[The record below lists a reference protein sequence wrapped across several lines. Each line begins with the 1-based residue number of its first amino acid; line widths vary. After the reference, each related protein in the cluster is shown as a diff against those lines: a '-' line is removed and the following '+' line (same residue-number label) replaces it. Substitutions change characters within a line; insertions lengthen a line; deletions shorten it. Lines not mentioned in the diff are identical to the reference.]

1 MNLFYDSCSTNS
13 FRRGEYAQDIFT
25 LQTAWISGKPPKS
38 VNMHWRR
45 FKISAI
51 PLHDLKQFD
60 IWLRARWAEKDTL
73 MEHYMRTGRFPADT
87 GFDNQGEGG
96 QLREGAGHIE
106 TQVKPNKWYEILQVF
121 APIASIAIVL
131 YYFYNKTLP
140 SQMFDKATDWAGM
153 SEDEIKKLLRVG
165 PAPKLGKPKTVS
177 SQALKDTLK
186 PPNLQEIT
194 SPAIRPPS
202 TRRQSQATS
211 TKLSTTHTKPAST
224 YAGSIIEQS
233 KERPSLPAAIPKQ
246 HTTSPLIKASTS
258 NAPPTQKD
266 ASQKIVPR
274 KVAQK
279 PSVSTAKSEKAP
291 IKETHKEKAP
301 LEKAPIPKTPSKAST
316 SKKPSMKD
324 TPVKEVS
331 TTTPKK
337 KATAPT
343 AQKKA
348 ASVDKSPPSQPA
360 KKSTIPTTAKNNAPV
375 KEASTTKPKAKT
387 IPPAGAKKDVPAV
400 HSPPKTT
407 NPAQAKPKPLPKT
420 PAKIANAQGSQTTA
434 VKAKLPDTK
443 AVPTPKPKA
452 PIKQEGA
459 KTKPTVPISQPR
471 RPSVPAKVG
480 AWSETTAV
488 DDPWTERPSGKRLIK
503 AQPTR
508 KDRIK
513 MEKKQQRQHLDH
525 LTT

>member
-1 MNLFYDSCSTNS
+1 
-13 FRRGEYAQDIFT
+13 
-25 LQTAWISGKPPKS
+25 
-38 VNMHWRR
+38 MHWRR

-73 MEHYMRTGRFPADT
+73 MEHYIRTGRFPADT

-96 QLREGAGHIE
+96 QMREGAGHIE

-153 SEDEIKKLLRVG
+153 SEDEIKNLLRVG

-177 SQALKDTLK
+177 SQALKNTLK
-186 PPNLQEIT
+186 PPTLQEMA

-211 TKLSTTHTKPAST
+211 TKLSTTYTKPAST
-224 YAGSIIEQS
+224 YAGSINEQS
-233 KERPSLPAAIPKQ
+233 KKERPSLPAAIPKQ
-246 HTTSPLIKASTS
+246 HTTSPSIKASTS

-266 ASQKIVPR
+266 APQKIVPQKIVPQ
-274 KVAQK
+274 KVTQK
-279 PSVSTAKSEKAP
+279 PSISTAKSEKAP

-301 LEKAPIPKTPSKAST
+301 LEKVPIAKTPGKAST
-316 SKKPSMKD
+316 NKKASVKD
-324 TPVKEVS
+324 TPVKEIS

-337 KATAPT
+337 KATAPA

-360 KKSTIPTTAKNNAPV
+360 KKATIPKAIKNDAPAK
-375 KEASTTKPKAKT
+375 ETSTTKPKART
-387 IPPAGAKKDVPAV
+387 IPPAGVKKDVPAV
-400 HSPPKTT
+400 DSQPKTT
-407 NPAQAKPKPLPKT
+407 NPAPATTKPLPKT
-420 PAKIANAQGSQTTA
+420 PAKIDNAQGSQTTA
-434 VKAKLPDTK
+434 LKTKLPDTK
-443 AVPTPKPKA
+443 AAPTPKPKA

-459 KTKPTVPISQPR
+459 KSKPTVPISQRR
-471 RPSVPAKVG
+471 RPSVAAKVG

-488 DDPWTERPSGKRLIK
+488 DDPWSERPSGKRLIK